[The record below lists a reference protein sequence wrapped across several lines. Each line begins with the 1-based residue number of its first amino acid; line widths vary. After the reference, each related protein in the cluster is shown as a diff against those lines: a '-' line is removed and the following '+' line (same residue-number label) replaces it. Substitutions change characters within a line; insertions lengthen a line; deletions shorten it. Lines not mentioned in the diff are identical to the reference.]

1 VKGGLERVCRS
12 GGSLKV
18 QSEDVFAKSDF
29 TPLELQKFRRIVY
42 RYYAAHHRDLPWRTT
57 MDPYRIVVSEIMLQQ
72 TQVERVIEK
81 YKQFIK
87 AFPTFS
93 SLAHA
98 PLHHV
103 LTMWQG
109 LGYNRRAIALK
120 KIARIIVE
128 EQKGKVPL
136 SEEELLKLPGIGKY
150 TAAAVL
156 AFAFHHP
163 TVFIET
169 NIRRVFIHFFFR
181 DREGVTDAEI
191 SSLVAK
197 TLDYSNPREWYY
209 ALMDYGV
216 MLRRENVNP
225 NRRSAHYKRQ
235 SPFEGSNRQVR
246 GIILRLLIR
255 NPGILETEILREL
268 KGSPEKIRENLDRL
282 QQEGFI
288 ERKGK
293 RFIVAKEEDL

>member
-1 VKGGLERVCRS
+1 
-12 GGSLKV
+12 
-18 QSEDVFAKSDF
+18 
-29 TPLELQKFRRIVY
+29 VY
-42 RYYAAHHRDLPWRTT
+42 RHYNEHPRDLPWRKTT
-57 MDPYRIVVSEIMLQQ
+57 DPYRIVISEIMLQQ
-72 TQVERVIEK
+72 TQAGRVIEK
-81 YKQFIK
+81 YKQFIR

-98 PLHHV
+98 PLHDV

-120 KIARIIVE
+120 KIARIIAE
-128 EQKGKVPL
+128 EHKGKLPI

-156 AFAFHHP
+156 TFAFNHP

-191 SSLVAK
+191 SLLVAK
-197 TLDYSNPREWYY
+197 TLDHTNPRKWYY

-216 MLRRENVNP
+216 MLRRQYPNP
-225 NRRSAHYKRQ
+225 NRRSAHYQRQ
-235 SPFEGSNRQVR
+235 SPFEGSNRQAR
-246 GIILRLLIR
+246 GIILRLLVR
-255 NPGILETEILREL
+255 KPGILEKEILREL
-268 KGSPEKIRENLDRL
+268 KGSSEKIRENLDRL

-293 RFIVAKEEDL
+293 RFIVAKEEDV